1 MLSDLKS
8 PPEWRRDIE
17 KLVLASKSKPIV
29 AMITGPKS
37 SGKSTFGKL
46 LNNQLLTD
54 ATGKRQAGS
63 VAIMDLDP
71 GQPEHGMPGQVSL
84 VRVTEPLF
92 GPSFCRPLPG
102 LLPDSGTTV
111 IRSHTLAAIS
121 PASDPKLYLA
131 AAADLLNHYQNRLGS
146 LPLII
151 NTPGWI
157 QGTGLDLLVAL
168 VSLFRPSHL
177 VYMGT
182 GPFDV
187 IESLQA
193 NFKSGALMQLPS
205 QTTQYTSRTAAHLRS
220 MQAMSYFHANHH
232 TPTKSKFP
240 PGWDPD
246 PLSTVP
252 PWQLA
257 YAGSTPGMLG
267 IMCYDYQAP
276 SDLLCGAI
284 NGTIL
289 AVVEIESS
297 SAFYVP
303 TAEDDVR
310 EQEAMNMD
318 SVDTNELSSLEYVRK
333 ELTTITP
340 EGIPFINSGSTL
352 NPRYSQTIGLAL
364 VRGIDTENS
373 VLQVLTPIS
382 EDRIQQINEKGG
394 QIVLVSGRFDPPSWA
409 YTEDLYHQAA
419 SFAHGDEESDEEEQL
434 DAMGEGPAEAQS
446 RHELE
451 ESETVSV
458 SVSTPWIEVLHGNQK
473 RGIGSRVWRVRRDL
487 GRTGTT
493 GD

>member
-1 MLSDLKS
+1 M
-8 PPEWRRDIE
+8 
-17 KLVLASKSKPIV
+17 LASKSKPIV
-29 AMITGPKS
+29 AMVTGPKS

-54 ATGKRQAGS
+54 ATGKRQIGS

-102 LLPDSGTTV
+102 LLPESGTTV

-131 AAADLLNHYQNRLGS
+131 AAADLLNHYHNRLGS

-157 QGTGLDLLVAL
+157 QGTGLDLLTSL
-168 VSLFRPSHL
+168 IGLFRPSHL
-177 VYMGT
+177 VYMAT
-182 GPFDV
+182 GPLDV
-187 IESLQA
+187 IDSLQDS
-193 NFKSGALMQLPS
+193 FKAGALMQLPS
-205 QTTQYTSRTAAHLRS
+205 QTTQYTSRTAGHLRS
-220 MQAMSYFHANHH
+220 MQAMSYFHADNCR
-232 TPTKSKFP
+232 PTKSKVPF
-240 PGWDPD
+240 GWNPD

-257 YAGSTPGMLG
+257 YAGSAPGILG
-267 IMCYDYQAP
+267 ITCYDYQAP
-276 SDLLCGAI
+276 SDLLAEAI

-289 AVVEIESS
+289 AVVEIESPL
-297 SAFYVP
+297 AFGVP
-303 TAEDDVR
+303 AADNDVR
-310 EQEAMNMD
+310 ERDAVNMD
-318 SVDTNELSSLEYVRK
+318 SDDTKELPSLEYVKR

-352 NPRYSQTIGLAL
+352 DPRYSQTIGLVL
-364 VRGIDTENS
+364 VRGIDIENS
-373 VLQVLTPIS
+373 VLQVLTPIP
-382 EDRIQQINEKGG
+382 EDRVQQINEKGG

-409 YTEDLYHQAA
+409 YTEDLYHQA
-419 SFAHGDEESDEEEQL
+419 SFEHGDGESDAEEQL
-434 DAMGEGPAEAQS
+434 DAMGEGPGEPQLDQ
-446 RHELE
+446 ELE
-451 ESETVSV
+451 EPEAAPVP
-458 SVSTPWIEVLHGNQK
+458 VSTPWIEALHGNQK

-487 GRTGTT
+487 GRTGAA
-493 GD
+493 GE